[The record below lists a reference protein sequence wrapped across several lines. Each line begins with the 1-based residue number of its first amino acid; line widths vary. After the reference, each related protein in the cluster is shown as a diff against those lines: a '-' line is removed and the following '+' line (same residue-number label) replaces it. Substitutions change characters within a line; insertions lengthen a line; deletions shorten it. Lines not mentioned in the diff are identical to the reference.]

1 MFAISDSSDPQDKLV
16 SRNRIKNSLFI
27 VLPEKFVPH
36 LVIFS
41 FRYLHRFLIW
51 RSWEISF
58 NYKLEHVLYFDHLP
72 VPMGFAGSLLD
83 HHQSVMVTS

>member
-27 VLPEKFVPH
+27 VLPEKLVPY
-36 LVIFS
+36 LVILS
-41 FRYLHRFLIW
+41 LRYLHRFLVR

-58 NYKLEHVLYFDHLP
+58 NHELESVLYFNHLP